1 MDKPTEPVVPRIGK
15 HRLRSGL
22 PITNDLRL
30 CMPKSLR
37 SIVDI
42 TTKASLGQT
51 TSVTARRRLWLRSLR
66 LMISEICGVE

>member
-1 MDKPTEPVVPRIGK
+1 M
-15 HRLRSGL
+15 

-37 SIVDI
+37 SIEDI

-51 TSVTARRRLWLRSLR
+51 TNVTARRRLWLRSLR
-66 LMISEICGVE
+66 LMISEIRGVE